1 MSEGQNGA
9 RNALGFAMKAGK
21 VVSGDFAVDKALKS
35 GRARLVVIDAE
46 ASENTK
52 KRWRDA
58 CSYRG
63 IPLVTVHDMGQAIG
77 KDARMVAAITDEGF
91 SAMVLKNCS
100 ENNADYYGGEE

>member
-1 MSEGQNGA
+1 MPEAGNGV

-21 VVSGDFAVDKALKS
+21 VASGDFAAEKALKS
-35 GRARLVVIDAE
+35 NRAKLIIMDAD

-63 IPLVTVHDMGQAIG
+63 IPLVTVHDMGRAIG